1 MQQDDRLK
9 EYIESSFLA
18 PILQRKEIT
27 DVSYNGESL
36 FLVDNRFGRQ
46 KSELEVTPTAVGDF
60 LRQIAN
66 YAEKQFSYLDP
77 VLDVSF
83 AQYRLNAIF
92 LSVARCENKK
102 TYSFSLRIASRESV
116 LEKDASF
123 FPGNS
128 KKILLDAIEDR
139 KSIVIGG
146 ETGCGKTELQKY
158 LLSHL
163 RPATRVI
170 VIDNV
175 EELELSRGDGSLDLT
190 TWIVDSK
197 NPKSS
202 FPFLIRNALRNNP
215 DYLLVAESRGEEM
228 LDALNVVMSG
238 HPLISTLH
246 AKDLEAMPYRMARMA
261 MMSGKKLEFDDLM
274 SDIFHHFSYMVYL
287 DKRTTKWGVKRRIQK
302 IGLLNE
308 GTRNVDVIFDAEACS

>member
-1 MQQDDRLK
+1 MQHDERLK

-18 PILQRKEIT
+18 PLLQRKGVT
-27 DVSYNGESL
+27 DISYNGEGL

-46 KSELEVTPTAVGDF
+46 KSELEVTPSEVGDF

-83 AQYRLNAIF
+83 AQYRLNATF
-92 LSVARCENKK
+92 LSITRVDNKK
-102 TYSFSLRIASRESV
+102 TYSFSLRIASKDSI
-116 LEKDASF
+116 LEKDSSF

-128 KKILLDAIEDR
+128 KKILLEAIEDR
-139 KSIVIGG
+139 KSVVIGG
-146 ETGCGKTELQKY
+146 ETGCGKTELQKF
-158 LLSHL
+158 LLSHM

-175 EELELSRGDGSLDLT
+175 EELELSRGDGTLDLT
-190 TWIVDSK
+190 TWLVDPK
-197 NPKSS
+197 NPQSS

-238 HPLISTLH
+238 HPLITTLH
-246 AKDLEAMPYRMARMA
+246 AKDMEAMPYRMTRMA
-261 MMSGKKLEFDDLM
+261 MMSGKKLEFNDLLDD
-274 SDIFHHFSYMVYL
+274 IYHHFSYMVYL
-287 DKRTTKWGVKRRIQK
+287 DKSTTKWGVKRRIKQ

-308 GTRNVDVIFDAEACS
+308 DRRTIDIIFDAGDAS

>member
-1 MQQDDRLK
+1 MQQDERLK
-9 EYIESSFLA
+9 EYIESSFLS
-18 PILQRKEIT
+18 PFLQQREIT
-27 DVSYNGESL
+27 DISYNGESL
-36 FLVDNRFGRQ
+36 FYVDNRYGR
-46 KSELEVTPTAVGDF
+46 KKADIEVSQTEVGDF

-92 LSVARCENKK
+92 LSVARVDNRKA
-102 TYSFSLRIASRESV
+102 YSFSLRITSKESV
-116 LEKDASF
+116 LEKDPSF
-123 FPGNS
+123 FLGKS
-128 KKILLDAIEDR
+128 KEILLGAIEEG
-139 KSIVIGG
+139 KSIIIGG

-158 LLSHL
+158 LLGHL

-190 TWIVDSK
+190 TWLVDSK
-197 NPKSS
+197 NPKAS

-228 LDALNVVMSG
+228 LDALNVAMSG
-238 HPLISTLH
+238 HPIISTLH
-246 AKDLEAMPYRMARMA
+246 AKDIEAMPYRMARMA
-261 MMSGKKLEFDDLM
+261 MMSGKKLEFDDLLG
-274 SDIFHHFSYMVYL
+274 DIYHHFSYMVYL
-287 DKRTTKWGVKRRIQK
+287 DKRIASDGVKRRIRQ
-302 IGLLNE
+302 IGVLNE
-308 GTRNVDVIFDAEACS
+308 SQRRIDIVFDAEEVS